1 MNKGFTLILV
11 AMAAGLA
18 AGFVLSELIG
28 GIGYLIYG
36 KAVGIKYLPFIL
48 LILGAVI
55 AIPIV
60 LSKRQ
65 RNK

>member
-36 KAVGIKYLPFIL
+36 KAVGIKYLPFIMP
-48 LILGAVI
+48 IVGAII

-60 LSKRQ
+60 LGKRQ